1 MRVLIHYSVFFYT
14 QHAVHS
20 APAIHRA
27 KSPISVLQCEKKG
40 SYYMNTNKRWLY
52 LGTATL
58 TLLFLG
64 LIYAWSIFRTPLGEI
79 FPDWT
84 ISQMSLTFTISMIFF
99 CLGGFAGGL
108 MSKKLS
114 VRIRFLISA
123 AMLFI
128 GFFMV
133 STVKTDNPGGSLT
146 LLYIFYGI
154 FGGGGV
160 GVAYNTVI
168 GTLNKWFPDKVGLAS
183 GIMLMGFG
191 LGGLVLGSV
200 VNSMIGSMG
209 ILPVFRILAVVIAII
224 CALAAFIIKAP
235 SADDNAALAEL
246 AAASAGTKSTAAAA
260 PSRDYT
266 AGEML
271 KTARFW
277 FFTIWAILLNS
288 AGLLV
293 INSAANISVAFGGTA
308 VLGMIVSLFNGA
320 GRIVAGNNFDKFGR
334 KTATIVNNAFM
345 LVAGLFLTLGG
356 MSEKYIFILI
366 GLIFVGLAYG
376 GCPTIT
382 SAYINKA
389 FGPANFPTNFS
400 IANFSLIPAATIGP
414 MISSALLESAGG
426 SYSTNFYAII
436 GFSVAALVMWV
447 LLNMSSK
454 EA

>member
-1 MRVLIHYSVFFYT
+1 
-14 QHAVHS
+14 
-20 APAIHRA
+20 
-27 KSPISVLQCEKKG
+27 
-40 SYYMNTNKRWLY
+40 MNTNKRWLY

-79 FPDWT
+79 FPDWS

-108 MSKKLS
+108 MSKKFS
-114 VRIRFLISA
+114 VRARFLISA
-123 AMLFI
+123 VMLFI

-133 STVKTDNPGGSLT
+133 STIKPDNPTGSLT
-146 LLYIFYGI
+146 VLYIFYGV

-160 GVAYNTVI
+160 GIAYNNVI

-209 ILPVFRILAVVIAII
+209 ILPVFKILGIVIAVI
-224 CALAAFIIKAP
+224 CVLAAFIIKAP
-235 SADDNAALAEL
+235 STKDSQALAALA
-246 AAASAGTKSTAAAA
+246 AANVKATASGSAPTAV
-260 PSRDYT
+260 RDYS

-345 LVAGLFLTLGG
+345 LAAGMFLTLGG
-356 MSEKYIFILI
+356 MSSKYIFILI

-426 SYSTNFYAII
+426 SYNTNFYAII

>member
-1 MRVLIHYSVFFYT
+1 M
-14 QHAVHS
+14 
-20 APAIHRA
+20 
-27 KSPISVLQCEKKG
+27 KS
-40 SYYMNTNKRWLY
+40 NKRWLY
-52 LGTATL
+52 LGTGTL

-64 LIYAWSIFRTPLGEI
+64 LIYAWSIFRTPFGEL
-79 FPDWT
+79 FPEWS
-84 ISQMSLTFTISMIFF
+84 ISQLSMTFTISMIFF

-108 MSKKLS
+108 LSKKFS
-114 VRIRFLISA
+114 IRARMLISA
-123 AMLFI
+123 VMLLI
-128 GFFMV
+128 GFFVV
-133 STVKTDNPGGSLT
+133 STVDPGDPASSLVK
-146 LLYIFYGI
+146 LYIFYGV

-160 GVAYNTVI
+160 GIAYNGVI

-209 ILPVFRILAVVIAII
+209 ILAVFRLLAIVICVV
-224 CALAAFIIKAP
+224 CVLAAIIIKAP
-235 SADDNAALAEL
+235 GPEDAAALAAL
-246 AAASAGTKSTAAAA
+246 AGGGNKVAASAAVK
-260 PSRDYT
+260 DYT

-293 INSAANISVAFGGTA
+293 INSAASISVAFGGTA

-320 GRIVAGNNFDKFGR
+320 GRIVAGNNFDKYGR
-334 KTATIVNNAFM
+334 KMSTIVNTAFM
-345 LVAGLFLTLGG
+345 LGAGILLTLGG
-356 MSEKYIFILI
+356 MTGKYIFILC
-366 GLIFVGLAYG
+366 GLVFVGLAYG

-382 SAYINKA
+382 SAYINRA

-414 MISSALLESAGG
+414 MISSALLERSGG
-426 SYSTNFYAII
+426 SYDTNFYAIVA
-436 GFSVAALVMWV
+436 FALAALVMWV
-447 LLNMSSK
+447 LLNRASTD
-454 EA
+454 E

>member
-1 MRVLIHYSVFFYT
+1 M
-14 QHAVHS
+14 
-20 APAIHRA
+20 
-27 KSPISVLQCEKKG
+27 LQRREY
-40 SYYMNTNKRWLY
+40 YYMNTNKRWLY

-64 LIYAWSIFRTPLGEI
+64 LIYAWSIFRTPLSEI
-79 FPDWT
+79 FPDWS

-108 MSKKLS
+108 MSKKFS
-114 VRIRFLISA
+114 VRMRFLISA
-123 AMLFI
+123 VMLFI
-128 GFFMV
+128 GFFVV
-133 STVKTDNPGGSLT
+133 STVKTDNPAGSLT
-146 LLYIFYGI
+146 MLYIFYGV

-160 GVAYNTVI
+160 GLAYNTVI

-200 VNSMIGSMG
+200 VNSMIGAMG
-209 ILPVFRILAVVIAII
+209 ILPVFKILGIVIAVI
-224 CALAAFIIKAP
+224 CVLAAFIIKAP
-235 SADDNAALAEL
+235 SAEDNAALTEL
-246 AAASAGTKSTAAAA
+246 AAAQLKTATASAAAA
-260 PSRDYT
+260 PAKDYT

-271 KTARFW
+271 RTARFW

-334 KTATIVNNAFM
+334 KMATIVNNSFM
-345 LVAGLFLTLGG
+345 LLAGLFLTLGG
-356 MSEKYIFILI
+356 MSSRYIFILI

-426 SYSTNFYAII
+426 SYNTNFYAII
-436 GFSVAALVMWV
+436 GFSAAALVMWF
-447 LLNMSSK
+447 LLNLSSK

>member
-1 MRVLIHYSVFFYT
+1 
-14 QHAVHS
+14 
-20 APAIHRA
+20 
-27 KSPISVLQCEKKG
+27 
-40 SYYMNTNKRWLY
+40 MNTNKRWLY
-52 LGTATL
+52 LGMGTL

-64 LIYAWSIFRTPLGEI
+64 LIYAWSIFRTPIGEM
-79 FPDWT
+79 FPDWS
-84 ISQMSLTFTISMIFF
+84 ISQLSLTFTISMIFF
-99 CLGGFAGGL
+99 CLGGFAGGIL
-108 MSKKLS
+108 SKRLSIS
-114 VRIRFLISA
+114 VRMIISA
-123 AMLFI
+123 VMLLI
-128 GFFMV
+128 GFFVV
-133 STVKTDNPGGSLT
+133 SLMKPESPGSSLT
-146 LLYIFYGI
+146 MLYIFYGV

-160 GVAYNTVI
+160 GFAYNGVI

-209 ILPVFRILAVVIAII
+209 VLPVFRILGIVICVV
-224 CALAAFIIKAP
+224 CVLAALIIKAP
-235 SADDNAALAEL
+235 GDAETVELSALA
-246 AAASAGTKSTAAAA
+246 AAASAGKGSKAAEEPAGA
-260 PSRDYT
+260 KNYT

-271 KTARFW
+271 KTSRFW
-277 FFTIWAILLNS
+277 FFTLWAILLNS

-334 KTATIVNNAFM
+334 FTSTLVNNAFM
-345 LVAGLFLTLGG
+345 LAAGILLTLGG
-356 MSEKYIFILI
+356 MTGAYIFILC
-366 GLIFVGLAYG
+366 GLVFVGLAYG

-426 SYSTNFYAII
+426 SYDTNFYAII
-436 GFSVAALVMWV
+436 GFSAAAAVFWV
-447 LLNMSSK
+447 LLNKASGK
-454 EA
+454 

>member
-1 MRVLIHYSVFFYT
+1 M
-14 QHAVHS
+14 
-20 APAIHRA
+20 
-27 KSPISVLQCEKKG
+27 
-40 SYYMNTNKRWLY
+40 
-52 LGTATL
+52 GTGTL

-64 LIYAWSIFRTPLGEI
+64 LIYAWSIFRTPFSEL
-79 FPDWT
+79 FPDWS
-84 ISQMSLTFTISMIFF
+84 ISQLSLTFTISMIFF

-108 MSKKLS
+108 LSKRLS
-114 VRIRFLISA
+114 IRVRMLISA
-123 AMLFI
+123 AMLFV
-128 GFFMV
+128 GFFAV
-133 STVKTDNPGGSLT
+133 SLVKAEAPGSSLVM
-146 LLYIFYGI
+146 LYVFYGV

-160 GVAYNTVI
+160 GFAYNGVI

-209 ILPVFRILAVVIAII
+209 LLPVFRILGIVIAVV
-224 CALAAFIIKAP
+224 CALAAVIIKSPDAEE
-235 SADDNAALAEL
+235 AAQLAVL
-246 AAASAGTKSTAAAA
+246 AGAGSKQQDS
-260 PSRDYT
+260 SDVRNYS

-271 KTARFW
+271 RTARFW

-320 GRIVAGNNFDKFGR
+320 GRIVAGNNFDRFGR
-334 KTATIVNNAFM
+334 KVSTIVNNAFM
-345 LVAGLFLTLGG
+345 LGAGVSLTLGG
-356 MSEKYIFILI
+356 MTGKYIFILC
-366 GLIFVGLAYG
+366 GLVLVGLAYG

-389 FGPANFPTNFS
+389 FGPVNFPTNFS

-426 SYSTNFYAII
+426 SYDTNFYAIV
-436 GFSVAALVMWV
+436 GFAVAALVMWV
-447 LLNMSSK
+447 LLNKASAD
-454 EA
+454 E

>member
-1 MRVLIHYSVFFYT
+1 
-14 QHAVHS
+14 
-20 APAIHRA
+20 
-27 KSPISVLQCEKKG
+27 
-40 SYYMNTNKRWLY
+40 MNTNKRWLY

-79 FPDWT
+79 FPDWS

-99 CLGGFAGGL
+99 CLGGFVGGL
-108 MSKKLS
+108 LS
-114 VRIRFLISA
+114 RRCSVMVRFLISA
-123 AMLFI
+123 VMLFI
-128 GFFMV
+128 GFFAVSMV
-133 STVKTDNPGGSLT
+133 RTDDPAGSLT
-146 LLYIFYGI
+146 MLYIFYGV

-200 VNSMIGSMG
+200 VNGMIGSMG
-209 ILPVFRILAVVIAII
+209 ILPVFKILGIAIAVI
-224 CALAAFIIKAP
+224 CAAAAFIIKAP
-235 SADDNAALAEL
+235 SADDSAALAEL
-246 AAASAGTKSTAAAA
+246 AAASAPKSAGADDKAAAKA
-260 PSRDYT
+260 AAKDYT

-271 KTARFW
+271 RTARFW

-320 GRIVAGNNFDKFGR
+320 GRIIAGNNFDKFGR
-334 KTATIVNNAFM
+334 KMATIVNNAFM
-345 LVAGLFLTLGG
+345 LAAGLFLTVGG
-356 MSEKYIFILI
+356 MSGKYIFILI

-382 SAYINKA
+382 SAYVNRA
-389 FGPANFPTNFS
+389 FGPANFPTNCS

-414 MISSALLESAGG
+414 MISSALLEAADG
-426 SYSTNFYAII
+426 SYNSNFYPRIV
-436 GFSVAALVMWV
+436 FSVAALVMWV
-447 LLNMSSK
+447 LLNMSSRD
-454 EA
+454 A

>member
-1 MRVLIHYSVFFYT
+1 M
-14 QHAVHS
+14 
-20 APAIHRA
+20 
-27 KSPISVLQCEKKG
+27 G
-40 SYYMNTNKRWLY
+40 
-52 LGTATL
+52 TL

-64 LIYAWSIFRTPLGEI
+64 LIYAWSIFRTPFGEL
-79 FPDWT
+79 FPDWS
-84 ISQMSLTFTISMIFF
+84 ISQLSLTFTISMIFF
-99 CLGGFAGGL
+99 CLGGFAGGVL
-108 MSKKLS
+108 SKKLS
-114 VRIRFLISA
+114 IRMRMLISA
-123 AMLFI
+123 AMLLL
-128 GFFMV
+128 GFFVV
-133 STVKTDNPGGSLT
+133 SMVKTESPASSLT
-146 LLYIFYGI
+146 MLYIFYGV

-160 GVAYNTVI
+160 GIAYNGVI

-209 ILPVFRILAVVIAII
+209 LLKVFRILAIVIGVV
-224 CALAAFIIKAP
+224 CVLAALIIKAP
-235 SADDNAALAEL
+235 GEEDMKELSALAGGGKKAET
-246 AAASAGTKSTAAAA
+246 SGV
-260 PSRDYT
+260 RDYS

-293 INSAANISVAFGGTA
+293 INSAASISVAFGGTA

-320 GRIVAGNNFDKFGR
+320 GRIIAGNNFDRHGR
-334 KTATIVNNAFM
+334 KLSTIVNTAFM
-345 LVAGLFLTLGG
+345 LGAGVLLTLGG
-356 MSEKYIFILI
+356 MTGKYVFILC
-366 GLIFVGLAYG
+366 GLVFVGLAYG

-414 MISSALLESAGG
+414 MISSALLEKSGG
-426 SYSTNFYAII
+426 SYDSNFYAIV
-436 GFSVAALVMWV
+436 GFALAALVMWV
-447 LLNMSSK
+447 LLNRASADK
-454 EA
+454 TGEI

>member
-1 MRVLIHYSVFFYT
+1 
-14 QHAVHS
+14 
-20 APAIHRA
+20 
-27 KSPISVLQCEKKG
+27 
-40 SYYMNTNKRWLY
+40 MNTNKRWLY
-52 LGTATL
+52 LCTATL

-64 LIYAWSIFRTPLGEI
+64 LIYAWSIFRTPFSEI

-99 CLGGFAGGL
+99 CLGGFVGGL

-114 VRIRFLISA
+114 VRVRFLISA
-123 AMLFI
+123 VMLFA
-128 GFFMV
+128 GFFVVSMV
-133 STVKTDNPGGSLT
+133 DPAKPASSLT
-146 LLYIFYGI
+146 MLYIFYGV

-160 GVAYNTVI
+160 GIAYNTVI

-209 ILPVFRILAVVIAII
+209 LLTVFKILGIVIAVV
-224 CALAAFIIKAP
+224 CAAAAFIIKAP
-235 SADDNAALAEL
+235 SAEDSAALAALAEASL
-246 AAASAGTKSTAAAA
+246 PASAKASAASSAGKS
-260 PSRDYT
+260 DYS
-266 AGEML
+266 ASEML
-271 KTARFW
+271 RTARFW
-277 FFTIWAILLNS
+277 FFTLWAILLNS

-334 KTATIVNNAFM
+334 KTATVVNTAFM
-345 LVAGLFLTLGG
+345 LAAGAFLTLGG
-356 MSEKYIFILI
+356 MSGKYIFILC
-366 GLIFVGLAYG
+366 GLVLVGLAYG

-426 SYSTNFYAII
+426 SYNTNFYAII
-436 GFSVAALVMWV
+436 GFSAAALVMWV
-447 LLNMSSK
+447 LLNISSRS
-454 EA
+454 AG

>member
-1 MRVLIHYSVFFYT
+1 
-14 QHAVHS
+14 
-20 APAIHRA
+20 
-27 KSPISVLQCEKKG
+27 
-40 SYYMNTNKRWLY
+40 MNTNKRWLY
-52 LGTATL
+52 LATATL

-64 LIYAWSIFRTPLGEI
+64 LIYAWSIFRTPLNEL

-108 MSKKLS
+108 MSKKFS
-114 VRIRFLISA
+114 VRTRFLISA
-123 AMLFI
+123 VMLFV
-128 GFFMV
+128 GFFAV
-133 STVKTDNPGGSLT
+133 STVKTSAPAASLT
-146 LLYIFYGI
+146 MLYVFYGV

-160 GVAYNTVI
+160 GLAYNAVI

-209 ILPVFRILAVVIAII
+209 ILPVFRILGIVIAVI
-224 CALAAFIIKAP
+224 CVLAAFIIKSP
-235 SADDNAALAEL
+235 SEQDSAALAQL
-246 AAASAGTKSTAAAA
+246 AAAAKGSVSQKA
-260 PSRDYT
+260 PALKDYS

-277 FFTIWAILLNS
+277 FFTVWAILLNS

-320 GRIVAGNNFDKFGR
+320 GRIIAGNNFDRFGR
-334 KTATIVNNAFM
+334 KAATIVNNSFM
-345 LVAGLFLTLGG
+345 LAAGIFLTLGG
-356 MSEKYIFILI
+356 MSGKYAFILI

-414 MISSALLESAGG
+414 MISSALLEAAGG
-426 SYSTNFYAII
+426 SYNTNFYAII
-436 GFSVAALVMWV
+436 GFSAAALVMWV
-447 LLNMSSK
+447 LLNISSRSA
-454 EA
+454 E

>member
-1 MRVLIHYSVFFYT
+1 
-14 QHAVHS
+14 
-20 APAIHRA
+20 
-27 KSPISVLQCEKKG
+27 
-40 SYYMNTNKRWLY
+40 MNTNKRWVY

-64 LIYAWSIFRTPLGEI
+64 LIYAWSIFRTPLGEL
-79 FPDWT
+79 FPDWS

-99 CLGGFAGGL
+99 CLGGFAGGI
-108 MSKKLS
+108 MSKKSS
-114 VRIRFLISA
+114 VRVRFLISA
-123 AMLFI
+123 VMLFI
-128 GFFMV
+128 GFFAV
-133 STVKTDNPGGSLT
+133 SMLKPENPSGSLT
-146 LLYIFYGI
+146 MLYIFYGV

-160 GVAYNTVI
+160 GFAYNTVI

-209 ILPVFRILAVVIAII
+209 ILPVFKVLGIVIAVI
-224 CALAAFIIKAP
+224 CAAAAFIIKAP
-235 SADDNAALAEL
+235 TAEEGAELAQL
-246 AAASAGTKSTAAAA
+246 AAASVKA
-260 PSRDYT
+260 PANGSAKELSPSKDYT

-271 KTARFW
+271 RTARFW

-308 VLGMIVSLFNGA
+308 VLRMIVSLFNGA
-320 GRIVAGNNFDKFGR
+320 GRIIAGNNFDKFGR
-334 KTATIVNNAFM
+334 KLATIVNNAFM
-345 LVAGLFLTLGG
+345 LTAGILLTIGG
-356 MSEKYIFILI
+356 MSGKYIFILA

-382 SAYINKA
+382 SAYINRA
-389 FGPANFPTNFS
+389 FGPVNFPTNFS

-414 MISSALLESAGG
+414 MISSVLFESAGG
-426 SYSTNFYAII
+426 NYNTNFYAII
-436 GFSVAALVMWV
+436 GFALAAFIMWL
-447 LLNMSSK
+447 LLNISSRAV
-454 EA
+454 E

>member
-1 MRVLIHYSVFFYT
+1 MSL
-14 QHAVHS
+14 
-20 APAIHRA
+20 
-27 KSPISVLQCEKKG
+27 
-40 SYYMNTNKRWLY
+40 NKRWLY

-58 TLLFLG
+58 ALLFLG
-64 LIYAWSIFRTPLGEI
+64 LIYAWSIFRTPFSEI
-79 FPDWT
+79 FPDWSV
-84 ISQMSLTFTISMIFF
+84 SQMSLTFTISMIFF

-108 MSKKLS
+108 MSKKMS

-128 GFFMV
+128 GFFAVSMV
-133 STVKTDNPGGSLT
+133 DPAKPASSLIM
-146 LLYIFYGI
+146 LYIFYGI

-168 GTLNKWFPDKVGLAS
+168 GTLNKWYPDKVGLAS

-200 VNSMIGSMG
+200 VNGMIGSMG
-209 ILPVFRILAVVIAII
+209 LLAVFRILGIVIAIV
-224 CALAAFIIKAP
+224 CAAAAFIIKAP
-235 SADDNAALAEL
+235 DMSESATLAEL
-246 AAASAGTKSTAAAA
+246 AAVPASGKTEVSGSDNA
-260 PSRDYT
+260 PSLNTDYT

-271 KTARFW
+271 RTARFW
-277 FFTIWAILLNS
+277 FFTFWAILLNS

-320 GRIVAGNNFDKFGR
+320 GRIVAGNNFDRFGR
-334 KTATIVNNAFM
+334 KAATIVNNAFM
-345 LVAGLFLTLGG
+345 LGAGVFLTLGG
-356 MSEKYIFILI
+356 MSGKYIFILF
-366 GLIFVGLAYG
+366 GLVLVGLAYG

-426 SYSTNFYAII
+426 SYNTNFYAII
-436 GFSVAALVMWV
+436 GFSVGALIMWV
-447 LLNMSSK
+447 LLNISSQN
-454 EA
+454 A

>member
-1 MRVLIHYSVFFYT
+1 
-14 QHAVHS
+14 
-20 APAIHRA
+20 
-27 KSPISVLQCEKKG
+27 
-40 SYYMNTNKRWLY
+40 MNTNRRWLY
-52 LGTATL
+52 LGTATI

-64 LIYAWSIFRTPLGEI
+64 LIYAWSIFRTPFSEL
-79 FPDWT
+79 FPDWS

-108 MSKKLS
+108 MSKKMD
-114 VRIRFLISA
+114 VRTRFLISA
-123 AMLFI
+123 VMLFV
-128 GFFMV
+128 GFFVVSMV
-133 STVKTDNPGGSLT
+133 STDKPGPSLIM
-146 LLYIFYGI
+146 LYIFYGV

-200 VNSMIGSMG
+200 VNGMIGSMG
-209 ILPVFRILAVVIAII
+209 LLAVFKILGIVIAIV
-224 CALAAFIIKAP
+224 CVLAAFIIKTP
-235 SADDNAALAEL
+235 SAEDSAVLAQL
-246 AAASAGTKSTAAAA
+246 ASANAKAGSSASDSDKSAAKVV
-260 PSRDYT
+260 DYS

-271 KTARFW
+271 KTGRFW

-345 LVAGLFLTLGG
+345 LAAGIFLTLGG
-356 MSEKYIFILI
+356 MSSKYIFILI

-414 MISSALLESAGG
+414 MISSALLEAAGG

-436 GFSVAALVMWV
+436 GFSVAALVMWF
-447 LLNMSSK
+447 LLNLSSRNA
-454 EA
+454 E

>member
-1 MRVLIHYSVFFYT
+1 M
-14 QHAVHS
+14 
-20 APAIHRA
+20 
-27 KSPISVLQCEKKG
+27 KS
-40 SYYMNTNKRWLY
+40 NKRWLY
-52 LGTATL
+52 LGTGTL

-64 LIYAWSIFRTPLGEI
+64 LIYAWSIFRTPIGEM
-79 FPDWT
+79 FPDWS
-84 ISQMSLTFTISMIFF
+84 ISQLSLTFTISMIFF
-99 CLGGFAGGL
+99 CLGGFAGGVL
-108 MSKKLS
+108 SKKLS
-114 VRIRFLISA
+114 IRARMIISA
-123 AMLFI
+123 VMLLV
-128 GFFMV
+128 GFFAV
-133 STVKTDNPGGSLT
+133 SLMKAESPGSSLT
-146 LLYIFYGI
+146 LLYIFYGV

-160 GVAYNTVI
+160 GFAYNGVI

-209 ILPVFRILAVVIAII
+209 VLPVFRILGIVICVVCVLAAII
-224 CALAAFIIKAP
+224 IKVPDANETMELASLAAP
-235 SADDNAALAEL
+235 SAKAAD
-246 AAASAGTKSTAAAA
+246 ASAKA
-260 PSRDYT
+260 DVKNYT

-271 KTARFW
+271 RTSRFW

-334 KTATIVNNAFM
+334 FTSTLVNNAFM
-345 LVAGLFLTLGG
+345 LIAGVLLAVGG
-356 MSEKYIFILI
+356 MTGAYIFILC
-366 GLIFVGLAYG
+366 GLVFVGLAYG

-414 MISSALLESAGG
+414 MISSALLEAAGG
-426 SYSTNFYAII
+426 SYDTNFYAII
-436 GFSVAALVMWV
+436 GFSAAAAVFWV
-447 LLNMSSK
+447 LLNKASGG
-454 EA
+454 ER